1 MNSFEISLFPCAR
14 INDLS
19 SRVFNYSYPPETLQC
34 HIVLPSIKTIFRITF
49 SSQPSFCD
57 VALSSSLPPT
67 LTLSC
72 ILQPF
77 TLTVTTSQLS
87 DFHPHPHFL
96 PHDSILFIVNLTLP
110 LSIILTISLTVTLIT
125 EKLLPRN

>member
-1 MNSFEISLFPCAR
+1 MNSFEISLFPLAQ

-19 SRVFNYSYPPETLQC
+19 SRVFNYPYPRESLQY
-34 HIVLPSIKTIFRITF
+34 HIILPSIKTIFRITF
-49 SSQPSFCD
+49 SSQPSLCD
-57 VALSSSLPPT
+57 VALSSFLPPN

-77 TLTVTTSQLS
+77 TLTVTPSQLS